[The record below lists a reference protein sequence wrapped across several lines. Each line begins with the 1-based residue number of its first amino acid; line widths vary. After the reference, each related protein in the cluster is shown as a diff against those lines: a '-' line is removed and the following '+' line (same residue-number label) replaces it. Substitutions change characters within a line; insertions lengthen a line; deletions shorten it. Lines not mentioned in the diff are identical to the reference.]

1 MDTSNAPHMHEQPDE
16 HALSIAHEIN
26 LVFFFSLILNSD
38 DRILGHKYPYMLI
51 PISISISTKANQAL
65 PKPDPIIRV
74 SDSLP
79 LFTAQLGEYQEARAE
94 T

>member
-1 MDTSNAPHMHEQPDE
+1 MDTSNAPHMHEQSDE

-26 LVFFFSLILNSD
+26 LFFFSFLILNSD
-38 DRILGHKYPYMLI
+38 DRILGHKYPYLLI

-74 SDSLP
+74 SDILP
-79 LFTAQLGEYQEARAE
+79 LSTAQLGEYQEARAE

>member
-1 MDTSNAPHMHEQPDE
+1 MDTSNAPHEQSDE
-16 HALSIAHEIN
+16 HTLSIAHEIN
-26 LVFFFSLILNSD
+26 LFFSSFPILISD
-38 DRILGHKYPYMLI
+38 NRILGHKYPYMLI

-79 LFTAQLGEYQEARAE
+79 LSTAQLGEYQEARAE